1 MFTHNVIKSYNKR
14 LFVKMLEYY
23 QKCLRYIFCA
33 NWHLFIKSEHP
44 QYHSRYIA
52 KYDQKSLL
60 IIRLLGIIDWP
71 NKS

>member
-1 MFTHNVIKSYNKR
+1 
-14 LFVKMLEYY
+14 MLESY

-60 IIRLLGIIDWP
+60 IIQLLGIIDWP